1 MEFQILGPIDVR
13 GEDGA
18 VALGGNKPRAVLA
31 VLLLHA
37 NEPVSAERLALAL
50 WGEDAP
56 GGAMKTV
63 QVHVSRLRK
72 ALGDADVVTTTSAGY
87 RLRVRDGEL
96 DAAEFERLVDGARRL
111 FAANEPQEAA
121 TMLRAALALWRGPA
135 LAGLAEEPFAAAE
148 IARLEEQRLAAL
160 ELRVEA
166 DLAAGHHAEVVSEL
180 QGLVA
185 DNPMREQLA
194 VRLMLALYRCG
205 RQTEALEA
213 FAVARR
219 RLVEEIG
226 IEPGPELRDLHE
238 AILRQDATLTPTVA
252 EPELPSALDPASAP
266 PLEGR
271 ERELAWL
278 RARWERARDGAGT
291 LVALTGGRGIGKS
304 RLAAELARAAHG
316 PGVAVIHTTGEGP
329 GDAILTAL
337 RRVREASRPTLL
349 VIDDADRAGAGV
361 HTELERLARRIARA
375 PVFVVACAQ
384 DPLALTGVPAADRLE
399 LGPLDIHAVRTIAT
413 RYAPEHAAAVPAD
426 WLLETSAGTARRVHE
441 LAGQWA
447 RREAAR
453 HVGAVAGRAEA
464 GRAELREIEAELTG
478 GVFELQETRER
489 IAPATRDASPVVC
502 PFKGLASYD
511 VADAPYFCG
520 RERLV
525 AELVARLVG
534 APLLGVVGPSGSGKS
549 SVLRAG
555 LLPALASG
563 VLPGSEAWGQALL
576 RPGAHPRRE
585 LGGALDAAGDRERV
599 VIAVDQFE
607 EIFTVCPDERE
618 RAAFIA
624 ELVAAATDA
633 NGRYVVVLALRAD
646 HYGRCAAYPELS
658 KLLATSNVLVG
669 ALRQDELRRAI
680 EGPAARAGL
689 RVESELVEA
698 LAADVGQRPGGLPL
712 LSTALLELWQRRDGR
727 HLRHGVYAQMGG
739 VRGAVARL
747 AEDAYAQLDEGQ
759 RAVARGV
766 LMRLVGTD
774 DSGAVERRSVALEE
788 LEIDQDEDVARV
800 VALLTDR
807 RLLTVSAGTIELAH
821 EALLRE
827 WPRLRGWVE
836 EDREGLRI
844 RGGLGAAA
852 AEWERLGRDEGAL
865 YRGIRLREAVE
876 WRAAST
882 PALNQLE
889 REFLDAS
896 AAIRERER
904 ATRRRRAGIVFAAAT
919 AVLVAATGGVLT
931 AVFADRQRDVAAS
944 RDLATR
950 SASALA
956 VDPGQALTVAR
967 GAMKRQDTE
976 AARIAVRQATFAD
989 RSVSVAR
996 AADGIAFDVASSADG
1011 RRLAT
1016 AGEDGSVRIWSAD
1029 GRRQIATIKGHTLPA
1044 LAAAFSPDGSRV
1056 ATVGVDGQVAIAGSD
1071 GRNRTVRMRLAEDNF
1086 ARSVQFSR
1094 DGKRLLVGT
1103 RGGVVG
1109 LIPVEGSAPMQQLG
1123 THGDRANAS
1132 FDSSG
1137 TRVVSTGG
1145 KDGLA
1150 RIWQVDGGGA
1160 ASIALDHGG
1169 EEVIGARFS
1178 PDGRHVATAAADGS
1192 VRIWDARQGR
1202 LLRSIPVDAD
1212 PLLSVSFSA
1221 DGRRVVTAGED
1232 GTVRVSDVRGGP
1244 PIEELKGHVG
1254 LVYDVTYL
1262 RGGGRV
1268 ASTGADGT
1276 LRTWTP
1282 LDVATLPVAGGGA
1295 HAPSGPSFSPD
1306 GDAIVSGSVDGKV
1319 RIWEPASGRVRF
1331 LPPHESSSRASYS
1344 ASGGHIV
1351 SAGGEA
1357 ASVRLWDVA
1366 TGTSRAVPAAAGEK
1380 YAVAVDA
1387 GGRRV
1392 AVATLDADTVIQDAS
1407 GRHRVVLK
1415 GHTSDVRALDF
1426 SRDGKWLASASEDG
1440 TARIWSARDGA
1451 PRRVLRHGTGAVTD
1465 IAFSRDARHVATA
1478 AADGTVRVWPV
1489 AAGPPVLMYGHSG
1502 PVTSV
1507 GFDRTGRHVVSAG
1520 QDGTVRIWNAT
1531 GGETLVVLHTHR
1543 GKASGAAFSPD
1554 GRRVVSAGDEGIL
1567 RITPCEVCGPFGEVL
1582 RLARSRAPRSL
1593 DAAHR
1598 ALLLSTG

>member
-1 MEFQILGPIDVR
+1 MQFLILGPIEVR
-13 GEDGA
+13 NDSGA
-18 VALGGNKPRAVLA
+18 VALGGIKPQAVLA

-56 GGAMKTV
+56 GGAVKTL

-72 ALGDADVVTTTSAGY
+72 ALGDPQVVTTTAAGY

-96 DAAEFERLVDGARRL
+96 DAAEFERLVEDSRRTL
-111 FAANEPQEAA
+111 AAGDPQQAA
-121 TMLRAALALWRGPA
+121 AMLRTALALWRGTP
-135 LAGLAEEPFAAAE
+135 LAGLAEEPFAAGE

-166 DLAAGHHAEVVSEL
+166 DVAAGHHAEVVHEL
-180 QGLVA
+180 QSLVA
-185 DNPMREQLA
+185 DNPLREQLVA
-194 VRLMLALYRCG
+194 RLMLALYRCG
-205 RQTEALEA
+205 RQTEALETYA
-213 FAVARR
+213 AARR

-226 IEPGPELRDLHE
+226 IEPGPQLRDLHE
-238 AILRQDATLTPTVA
+238 AILRQDATLAPKAA
-252 EPELPSALDPASAP
+252 EPELPSQLDPASSP

-278 RARWERARDGAGT
+278 RGRWERARDGHGS
-291 LVALTGGRGIGKS
+291 LVALTGVRGAGKS
-304 RLAAELARAAHG
+304 RLAAELARAVHG
-316 PGVAVIHTTGEGP
+316 PGVAVLHTGGEGP
-329 GDAILTAL
+329 GDATLTAL

-349 VIDDADRAGAGV
+349 VIDDADRIGAGV
-361 HTELERLARRIARA
+361 HAELERLPRRIAKA
-375 PVFVVACAQ
+375 PVLVVACAR
-384 DPLALTGVPAADRLE
+384 DPLALAEVAAADTLE
-399 LGPLDIHAVRTIAT
+399 LGPLDIDAVLAIAA
-413 RYAPEHAAAVPAD
+413 RYAPEHAADVPAE
-426 WLLETSAGTARRVHE
+426 WLLETSGGTSRRVHE

-453 HVGAVAGRAEA
+453 HVSAVAGRAEA
-464 GRAELREIEAELTG
+464 GRAELRQIEAELTG

-489 IAPATRDASPVVC
+489 IAPAPREQAQVVC
-502 PFKGLASYD
+502 PFKGLAAYD

-563 VLPGSEAWGQALL
+563 VLPGSDGWGQALL
-576 RPGAHPRRE
+576 RPGEHPLRE
-585 LGGALDAAGDRERV
+585 LAGARGALEDRERV

-607 EIFTVCPDERE
+607 EVFTVCRDERE
-618 RAAFIA
+618 RAEFIA

-633 NGRYVVVLALRAD
+633 GGRYVVVLALRAD

-658 KLLATSNVLVG
+658 RLLATSNVLVG
-669 ALRQDELRRAI
+669 AMAPGELRRAI

-689 RVESELVEA
+689 RVEPELVAA
-698 LAADVGQRPGGLPL
+698 LVDDVGQRPGGLPL

-727 HLRHGVYAQMGG
+727 HLRHSVYAQMGG

-747 AEDAYAQLDEGQ
+747 AEDAYAQLDKAQ
-759 RAVARGV
+759 RGIARGV
-766 LMRLVGTD
+766 LMRLVG
-774 DSGAVERRSVALEE
+774 SAEGGAVERRSVALEE
-788 LEIDQDEDVARV
+788 LEIDQDEDLARV

-827 WPRLRGWVE
+827 WPRLREWVE

-844 RGGLGAAA
+844 RRGLGAAA
-852 AEWERLGRDEGAL
+852 AEWERLDRDEGAL
-865 YRGIRLREAVE
+865 YRGIHLREALE
-876 WRAAST
+876 WRAVSD

-896 AAIRERER
+896 SAVRERER
-904 ATRRRRAGIVFAAAT
+904 ATRRRRAGIVFAAVT

-931 AVFADRQRDVAAS
+931 AVFADRQRDIAAS

-967 GAMKRQDTE
+967 GALKRQDTE

-1011 RRLAT
+1011 RLAT

-1029 GRRQIATIKGHTLPA
+1029 GRRQIATIKGHKLPA
-1044 LAAAFSPDGSRV
+1044 LAVAFSPDGSRV
-1056 ATVGVDGQVAIAGSD
+1056 ATVGVDGQVALADSD
-1071 GRNRTVRMRLAEDNF
+1071 GRNRTVRLQLEDDR

-1094 DGKRLLVGT
+1094 DGTRLVVGT
-1103 RGGVVG
+1103 TSGVVG
-1109 LIPVEGSAPMQQLG
+1109 LIAVEGSAPLQQLG
-1123 THGDRANAS
+1123 MHGDRANGT
-1132 FDSSG
+1132 FNRDG

-1145 KDGLA
+1145 ADGTA
-1150 RIWQVDGGGA
+1150 RIWTLGAGGA
-1160 ASIALDHGG
+1160 GSIALDHRGT
-1169 EEVIGARFS
+1169 EVIGARFS
-1178 PDGRHVATAAADGS
+1178 PDGRRVATAAADGV
-1192 VRIWDARQGR
+1192 VRIWDAREGR
-1202 LLRSIPVDAD
+1202 LVRSIPVDAD

-1221 DGRRVVTAGED
+1221 DGRRIVSAGED

-1282 LDVATLPVAGGGA
+1282 LNVASLPVAGGGA
-1295 HAPSGPSFSPD
+1295 HAPSGPSFSLD
-1306 GDAIVSGSVDGKV
+1306 DDAIVSGSADGKV
-1319 RIWEPASGRVRF
+1319 RIWEPRSGRVRF
-1331 LPPHESSSRASYS
+1331 LPPHEYSSHATYS

-1351 SAGGEA
+1351 SAGGDA

-1366 TGTSRAVPAAAGEK
+1366 TGTSRDVPAPDGEK
-1380 YAVAVDA
+1380 YAVATDA
-1387 GGRRV
+1387 AARRV
-1392 AVATLDADTVIQDAS
+1392 AIATLDADTVIQDVGGA
-1407 GRHRVVLK
+1407 RRAVLK
-1415 GHTSDVRALDF
+1415 GHTSDVGALDF
-1426 SRDGKWLASASEDG
+1426 SRDGKWLASASEDA

-1451 PRRVLRHGTGAVTD
+1451 PRRVLRHGTGVVTD
-1465 IAFSRDARHVATA
+1465 VAFSRDASHVATA

-1507 GFDRTGRHVVSAG
+1507 GFDRTGRHVVSTG
-1520 QDGTVRIWNAT
+1520 QDGTVRVWNAT

-1543 GKASGAAFSPD
+1543 GTASGAAFSPD
-1554 GRRVVSAGDEGIL
+1554 GRRVVSAGDDGVL
-1567 RITPCEVCGPFGEVL
+1567 RITPCEVCGTFDEVL

-1593 DAAHR
+1593 DAAAR
-1598 ALLLSTG
+1598 KLLLSTG